1 MWEVLEETIVDSL
14 KILPFLFAAYLAIEY
29 IEHKSSEKLVRGLR
43 RFGVFGGALLGT
55 VPQCGFSVAA
65 SNLYAG
71 KIITTGTLIAVFIST
86 SDEAIPV
93 MLSNPG
99 NLSLILKLISVKV
112 AVALVAGLFADFILN
127 RFFNG
132 SRNKDWER
140 SQALHNMCEHEH
152 CGCESHGI
160 LKPAIRHTLNIF
172 AFMTVTTLV
181 LNAAIAFIGQDNLS
195 RVLLTDSLLQPAL
208 AALIGFIPNCAA
220 SVILTQLFIEG
231 SLSFGSV
238 VAGLST
244 GAGIG
249 LVVLFR
255 VNEDM
260 NDNLKIIL
268 YIYAASVLAGTLIQ
282 LFM

>member
-1 MWEVLEETIVDSL
+1 MWEILEDTIVDSL

-29 IEHKSSEKLVRGLR
+29 IEHKSSEKLVKGLR
-43 RFGVFGGALLGT
+43 KFGVFGGALLGT

-65 SNLYAG
+65 SNLFAG

-93 MLSNPG
+93 ILANPNNAG
-99 NLSLILKLISVKV
+99 ILLKLISVKII
-112 AVALVAGLFADFILN
+112 VALAAGLFADFILN
-127 RFFNG
+127 RFSKG
-132 SRNKDWER
+132 SKNKNNET
-140 SQALHNMCEHEH
+140 SEALHHMCSHEH
-152 CGCESHGI
+152 CGCENQGI
-160 LKPAIRHTLNIF
+160 LIPAAKHTFNIF
-172 AFMTVTTLV
+172 IFMTLTTLV
-181 LNAAIAFIGQDNLS
+181 LNIIIAIIGEENLS
-195 RVLLTDSLLQPAL
+195 KFLLTNSMLQPAL

-220 SVILTQLFIEG
+220 SVILTQLFVEG

-238 VAGLST
+238 IAGLST

-255 VNEDM
+255 VNENM
-260 NDNLKIIL
+260 KENFKILL
-268 YIYAASVLAGTLIQ
+268 YIYVSSVIAGVLIQ